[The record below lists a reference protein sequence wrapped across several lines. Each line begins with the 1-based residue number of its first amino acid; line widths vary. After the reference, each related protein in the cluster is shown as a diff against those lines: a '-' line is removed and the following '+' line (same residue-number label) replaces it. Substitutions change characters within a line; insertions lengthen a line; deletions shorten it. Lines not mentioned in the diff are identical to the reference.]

1 MPPKRKTK
9 PIKTKES
16 RDEYLEIA
24 LDQYENILMMYKLF
38 EDKQPDM
45 LFDIQ
50 EHRIYA
56 YPYHDFRA
64 EMNERSQRMLKEQY
78 EQAQADGKIVVFV
91 RDNLKQK
98 FVSYSLDYE

>member
-1 MPPKRKTK
+1 MPPKRKSK
-9 PIKTKES
+9 PAKTNEP
-16 RDEYLEIA
+16 RDEFLEIA
-24 LDQYENILMMYKLF
+24 LEQYENILMMYKLF
-38 EDKQPDM
+38 EDKKPVM

-50 EHRIYA
+50 EQRVYA
-56 YPYHDFRA
+56 YPYHNFRA

-91 RDNLKQK
+91 WDNLKQK